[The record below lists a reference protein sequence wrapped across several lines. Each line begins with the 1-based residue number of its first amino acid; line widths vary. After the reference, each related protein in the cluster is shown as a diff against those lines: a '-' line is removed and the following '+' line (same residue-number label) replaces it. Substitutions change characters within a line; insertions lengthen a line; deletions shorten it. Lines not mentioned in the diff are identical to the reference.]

1 MSKFKP
7 IVIGGAL
14 ISVVIVLWFVFGG
27 EKLSEQELFNQA
39 QISYAE
45 EKFDEAIDS
54 YKTVID
60 EFPEGDNRIKAIFM
74 LGFLYA
80 NSLQEFT
87 QAAVYY
93 NMVIEE
99 YPDNDLAPSAKF
111 ELENLGKD
119 ISEFENI
126 FQAPPQDTTIKKDD
140 GKN

>member
-14 ISVVIVLWFVFGG
+14 IAVVIVLWFVLGG
-27 EKLSEQELFNQA
+27 EKITEQELFDQA
-39 QISYAE
+39 QVFYSE

-60 EFPEGDNRIKAIFM
+60 EFPEGENRIKAIFM
-74 LGFLYA
+74 LGFVYA

-87 QAAVYY
+87 QAADYY
-93 NMVIEE
+93 NMVIKE
-99 YPDNDLAPSAKF
+99 YPDNDLAPSAQF

-126 FQAPPQDTTIKKDD
+126 FQATPQDTTIKKDD
-140 GKN
+140 GNN